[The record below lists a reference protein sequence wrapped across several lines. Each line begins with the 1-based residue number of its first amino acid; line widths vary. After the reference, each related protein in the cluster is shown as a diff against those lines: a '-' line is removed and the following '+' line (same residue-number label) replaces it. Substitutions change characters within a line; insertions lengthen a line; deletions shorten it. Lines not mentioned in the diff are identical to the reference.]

1 MFCKVPFTSLMGTLG
16 CNMGFSVGFRYS
28 CLIFL
33 QLGGLGIC
41 QGIGMNGSCG
51 GPDMSRHWDEW
62 LLQGASGFGLL
73 DTSGK
78 YHYRTYLKKNVV
90 TTTDN
95 NGLSCSFY
103 LRLHPFHF
111 HLNLN
116 AFFEGGIFIVSLIVT
131 ISSYFCAFK
140 F

>member
-1 MFCKVPFTSLMGTLG
+1 
-16 CNMGFSVGFRYS
+16 
-28 CLIFL
+28 
-33 QLGGLGIC
+33 
-41 QGIGMNGSCG
+41 
-51 GPDMSRHWDEW
+51 MSRHWDEW
-62 LLQGASGFGLL
+62 LLQGASGFRLL

-103 LRLHPFHF
+103 LWLHPFHF

-131 ISSYFCAFK
+131 IVAIFVPLSSNIFETY
-140 F
+140 